1 MAKQMKR
8 HKIGPLECI
17 DIDDAN
23 QPAGKVLI
31 LLHGY
36 GASCEDLASLANMI
50 RVPGL
55 RMIFPNGPQEVEIG
69 PHMTGRAWFPISIS
83 DLERTNSTGAPPSFE
98 TTTPPGSKK
107 AREAVTEM
115 MARLG
120 IPASQIVIGGFSQGA
135 MLATD
140 VSLQMHEQVGGLVIL
155 SGALVNKDIWAQKLE
170 QHKGLQFFQ
179 SHGEQDPVLP
189 VNSARNLNQLL
200 LKSGAKGQML
210 SFRGGHEIPLEV
222 ISRLQS
228 FISQIFAQK

>member
-8 HKIGPLECI
+8 HKIGSLDCI
-17 DIDDAN
+17 DIDDSS
-23 QPAGKVLI
+23 QPATKALI

-36 GASCEDLASLANMI
+36 GANCDDLASLSNMI

-55 RMIFPNGPQEVEIG
+55 RMIFPNGPQEVDLG
-69 PHMTGRAWFPISIS
+69 GHMSGRAWFPISIS

-98 TTTPPGSKK
+98 SMTPPGSKK
-107 AREAVTEM
+107 AREAVSEM
-115 MARLG
+115 ISRLSL
-120 IPASQIVIGGFSQGA
+120 PLNQIVVGGFSQGA

-140 VSLQMHEQVGGLVIL
+140 VCLQSHEQMAGLVIL
-155 SGALVNKDIWAQKLE
+155 SGALVNKELWAQKLA

-189 VNSARNLNQLL
+189 YSSAKNLNQMLL
-200 LKSGAKGQML
+200 AGGAKGQMIG
-210 SFRGGHEIPLEV
+210 FRGGHEIPLEV

-228 FISQIFAQK
+228 FISQVFTRK